1 VLFSPRIG
9 FNWRLGGEGSTQI
22 RGGAGLFTGRPP
34 FAWLANAY
42 QETGLETVSLSCVD
56 GNAPEFD
63 PTRPA
68 PETCADGSGAEA
80 GLPTINVF
88 DPDFKFPQNYRASLA
103 VDQRLPGG
111 FIASLGAI
119 YTKAVHQIFLEDLNV
134 FGSVEPRLH
143 EQGFTDSFGYHTRA
157 VFGES
162 TSSGFEPSRR
172 SDRFTQVIDI
182 TNRSDNFAYA
192 LTAEL
197 KRRFADHFAF
207 QAGYSYSRSGDTQS
221 LISLDA
227 TSNFGLNPIEGL
239 PNLPQRQASLFDRPH
254 KFVVNATARFLER
267 LGGTEVT
274 LLYVGQS
281 GAPYSYVYVGDVNAD
296 GYPGGGRAL
305 DLTNDL
311 IYVGADFFDFPGQG
325 LVSGVLFDG
334 LVEREPCLRENRTR
348 VLFRNACRAP
358 WSNELDLRIAQNI
371 RVGGARVQVV
381 FDMLNLLNFL
391 SDDWGHVRTA
401 NPVVRV
407 LRVVGREAT
416 SDLEPGEEP
425 ASSDP
430 LVVRYAGSLE
440 RTENGVRAA
449 LPHTFQIP
457 SSQWQAQLGLRISF

>member
-1 VLFSPRIG
+1 MAR
-9 FNWRLGGEGSTQI
+9 E
-22 RGGAGLFTGRPP
+22 
-34 FAWLANAY
+34 
-42 QETGLETVSLSCVD
+42 LSCAD
-56 GNAPEFD
+56 GNAPAFD
-63 PTRPA
+63 PTGAA
-68 PETCADGSGAEA
+68 PVTCADGSGSEA

-134 FGSVEPRLH
+134 FGHVSDRRH
-143 EQGFTDSFGYHTRA
+143 EDGYSDGFGYHTRA
-157 VFGES
+157 VFGEP
-162 TSSGFEPSRR
+162 TSSGFDSFRS
-172 SDRFTQVIDI
+172 SDRFAQVVHI

-207 QAGYSYSRSGDTQS
+207 QAGYSYSRSVDTQS

-239 PNLPQRQASLFDRPH
+239 PNQPQRQPSLFDRPH
-254 KFVVNATARFLER
+254 KVVVNATARFLER

-305 DLTNDL
+305 DFTNDL
-311 IYVGADFFDFPGQG
+311 IYVGADALDFPGQG
-325 LVSGVLFDG
+325 FVSAVLFEQ
-334 LVEREPCLRENRTR
+334 LVGRESCLEENRTR

-358 WSNELDLRIAQNI
+358 WSNQLDLRIAQTLGLG
-371 RVGGARVQVV
+371 RARVQVV

-391 SDDWGHVRTA
+391 SDDWGHVLTV
-401 NPVVRV
+401 NPVVQV
-407 LRVVGREAT
+407 LSLEGRALGP
-416 SDLEPGEEP
+416 DAHPGTP
-425 ASSDP
+425 PRPTDP
-430 LVVRYAGSLE
+430 LVVRYVGPLE
-440 RTENGVRAA
+440 RTEGGVRAG